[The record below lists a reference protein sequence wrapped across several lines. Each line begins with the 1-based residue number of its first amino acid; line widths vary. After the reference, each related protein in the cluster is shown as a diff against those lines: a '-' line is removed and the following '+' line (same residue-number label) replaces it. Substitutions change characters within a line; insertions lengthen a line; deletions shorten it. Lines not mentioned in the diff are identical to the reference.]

1 MLPQISYTRGYLTG
15 RALLHGKQK
24 QKPYPLSTFGLSV
37 YYSIL
42 NFRVKTFYFCFFLT
56 FIKKQK
62 QKQNKT
68 SNQPTEKSTMFWL
81 WQPLNPLW
89 ESLPILPSLQA
100 PFTHRWEAGQGFHI
114 SPDGFWG
121 DAGLFCK
128 FHCWWSRWQVFS
140 GSFSWTCGCKRS
152 ARTAES

>member
-1 MLPQISYTRGYLTG
+1 MKQRERPIQQGVIVLISPSASGLPPREESSFPLLSLSPLPSHQTFTVFFWGPESTMLPQISYTRGYLTG

-81 WQPLNPLW
+81 
-89 ESLPILPSLQA
+89 
-100 PFTHRWEAGQGFHI
+100 
-114 SPDGFWG
+114 
-121 DAGLFCK
+121 
-128 FHCWWSRWQVFS
+128 
-140 GSFSWTCGCKRS
+140 
-152 ARTAES
+152 